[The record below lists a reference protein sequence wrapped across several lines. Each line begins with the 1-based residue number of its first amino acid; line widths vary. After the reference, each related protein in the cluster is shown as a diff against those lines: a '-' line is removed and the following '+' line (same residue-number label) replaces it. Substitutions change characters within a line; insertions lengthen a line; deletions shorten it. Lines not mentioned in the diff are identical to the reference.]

1 MIRHGSLRLRL
12 FILILTPL
20 VLLAVLL
27 GFWRFIVAQKTAQ
40 ELFDDSLLSA
50 GLAITRDVAISEGD
64 ALSPITRSMIRD
76 ASGGEIFYH
85 VTGPG
90 GIYVTGYAYPPASA
104 TPSAQEAYKP
114 RFFEALYRDEPVRVL
129 KMTERVTLEN
139 LVGDAT
145 VTVWQRM
152 ADRNAFANE
161 LSIRAAVLMAILL
174 ATLAFVVWF
183 GVARGLRP
191 LLDLQD
197 AIALR
202 SPDDLSEIKRPVPVE
217 VQGVVKTL
225 NRLFGQMER
234 SINAHQVFISE
245 AAHQLRNPAAAVQSM
260 AEALLAART
269 EEDRENRIVE
279 LVAAA
284 KSSATVAEQLL
295 SLERLRH
302 STHQNQTEFDLRS
315 VVEETCAEMGV
326 QILAKGI
333 EFDVTMPDSTIM
345 VSGDRLF
352 LTEAIK
358 NLLDNAVKHG
368 GVDLSRISVEMRCEG
383 GNVTLTVADDGTG
396 LSPDQSEAAF
406 SRFSQL
412 EYSEGSGLGLSIV
425 SAVAER
431 HGGTVAI
438 DQVQRGA
445 SITLALPIALQ
456 VVSTST
462 RNAKPATFKESCR
475 DCSK

>member
-1 MIRHGSLRLRL
+1 MINHGSLRLRL

-27 GFWRFIVAQKTAQ
+27 GFWRFMVAQKTAQ

-50 GLAITRDVAISEGD
+50 GLAISRDVAISGGD
-64 ALSPITRSMIRD
+64 ALSPTTRSLIRD

-104 TPSAQEAYKP
+104 NSSVQEAYKP
-114 RFFEALYRDEPVRVL
+114 QFFEAIYRDEPVRVL

-161 LSIRAAVLMAILL
+161 LSIRAGIVMGILL
-174 ATLAFVVWF
+174 ATLAVVVWF

-197 AIALR
+197 AIDLR
-202 SPDDLSEIKRPVPVE
+202 SPDDLSEIKRPVPDE

-225 NRLFGQMER
+225 NRLFGQVEH

-260 AEALLAART
+260 AEALRDAKT
-269 EEDRENRIVE
+269 DDDREKRIHE

-284 KSSATVAEQLL
+284 KNSATVAEQLL
-295 SLERLRH
+295 SLERLRQP
-302 STHQNQTEFDLRS
+302 THQDQMDEIDFRL
-315 VVEETCAEMGV
+315 VVEEASAEMGV
-326 QILAKGI
+326 HILAKGI
-333 EFDVTMPDSTIM
+333 EFDVTMPETAIM
-345 VSGDRLF
+345 VSGDRVF
-352 LTEAIK
+352 LTEALK

-368 GVDLSRISVEMRCEG
+368 GTNLSRISVVLQRDECA
-383 GNVTLTVADDGTG
+383 VSVTVADDGAG

-412 EYSEGSGLGLSIV
+412 DYSEGSGLGLSIV
-425 SAVAER
+425 SAVAQR
-431 HGGTVAI
+431 HGGSVSI
-438 DQVQRGA
+438 NQVEKGA
-445 SITLALPIALQ
+445 SIMLELPIAL
-456 VVSTST
+456 
-462 RNAKPATFKESCR
+462 
-475 DCSK
+475 

>member
-1 MIRHGSLRLRL
+1 M
-12 FILILTPL
+12 
-20 VLLAVLL
+20 LLAVLL
-27 GFWRFIVAQKTAQ
+27 GLWRFMIAQKTAQ

-50 GLAITRDVAISEGD
+50 GLAISRDVAISGGD
-64 ALSPITRSMIRD
+64 ALSPTTRSLIRD

-90 GIYVTGYAYPPASA
+90 GIYVTGYAYPPASS
-104 TPSAQEAYKP
+104 TPSIQDAYEP
-114 RFFEALYRDEPVRVL
+114 FFFEALYREEPVRVL

-139 LVGDAT
+139 LIGDAT

-161 LSIRAAVLMAILL
+161 LSIRAGILMGILL

-197 AIALR
+197 AIDLR

-225 NRLFGQMER
+225 NRLFGQVEN

-260 AEALLAART
+260 AEALQDAKT
-269 EEDRENRIVE
+269 DDDREKRILE

-284 KSSATVAEQLL
+284 KNSATVAEQLL
-295 SLERLRH
+295 SLERLRQP
-302 STHQNQTEFDLRS
+302 THQDQMAEIDFRS
-315 VVEETCAEMGV
+315 VVEEACTEMGV
-326 QILAKGI
+326 HILAKGI
-333 EFDVTMPDSTIM
+333 EFDVTMPETAVM
-345 VSGDRLF
+345 VSGDRVF
-352 LTEAIK
+352 LVEALK

-368 GVDLSRISVEMRCEG
+368 GTKLSHISVVLGSDGEYV
-383 GNVTLTVADDGTG
+383 NLTVADDGAD
-396 LSPDQSEAAF
+396 LSPEQSEAAF

-425 SAVAER
+425 SAVAQR
-431 HGGTVAI
+431 HGGTVSI
-438 DQVQRGA
+438 NRVERGA
-445 SITLALPIALQ
+445 SVTLELPIAH
-456 VVSTST
+456 
-462 RNAKPATFKESCR
+462 
-475 DCSK
+475 

>member
-1 MIRHGSLRLRL
+1 M
-12 FILILTPL
+12 

-27 GFWRFIVAQKTAQ
+27 GFWRFMVAQKTAQ

-50 GLAITRDVAISEGD
+50 GLAISRDVAISGGD
-64 ALSPITRSMIRD
+64 ALSPTTRSLIRD

-104 TPSAQEAYKP
+104 NSSVQEAYKP
-114 RFFEALYRDEPVRVL
+114 QFFEAIYRDEPVRVL

-161 LSIRAAVLMAILL
+161 LSIRAGIVMGILL
-174 ATLAFVVWF
+174 ATLAVVVWF

-197 AIALR
+197 AIDLR
-202 SPDDLSEIKRPVPVE
+202 SPDDLSEIKRPVPDE

-225 NRLFGQMER
+225 NRLFGQVEH

-260 AEALLAART
+260 AEALRDAKT
-269 EEDRENRIVE
+269 DEDREKRIHE
-279 LVAAA
+279 LVSAA
-284 KSSATVAEQLL
+284 KNSATVAEQLL
-295 SLERLRH
+295 SLERLRQP
-302 STHQNQTEFDLRS
+302 THQDQMDEIDFRL
-315 VVEETCAEMGV
+315 VVEEACAEMGV
-326 QILAKGI
+326 HILTKGI
-333 EFDVTMPDSTIM
+333 EFDVTMPEAAIM
-345 VSGDRLF
+345 VSGDRVF
-352 LTEAIK
+352 LTEALK

-368 GVDLSRISVEMRCEG
+368 GTKLSRISVVLQRDECA
-383 GNVTLTVADDGTG
+383 VSVTVADDGAG

-412 EYSEGSGLGLSIV
+412 DYSEGSGLGLSIV
-425 SAVAER
+425 SAVAQR
-431 HGGTVAI
+431 HGGSVSI
-438 DQVQRGA
+438 DQVEKGA
-445 SITLALPIALQ
+445 SITLELPIAL
-456 VVSTST
+456 
-462 RNAKPATFKESCR
+462 
-475 DCSK
+475 

>member
-1 MIRHGSLRLRL
+1 MINHGSLRLRL

-27 GFWRFIVAQKTAQ
+27 GLWRFMIAQKTAQ

-50 GLAITRDVAISEGD
+50 GLAISRDVAISGGD
-64 ALSPITRSMIRD
+64 ALSPTTRSLIRD

-90 GIYVTGYAYPPASA
+90 GIYVTGYAYPPASS
-104 TPSAQEAYKP
+104 TPFVQDAYEP
-114 RFFEALYRDEPVRVL
+114 FFFEALYREEPVRVL

-139 LVGDAT
+139 LIGDAT

-161 LSIRAAVLMAILL
+161 LSLRAGILMGILL
-174 ATLAFVVWF
+174 ATLAIVVWF

-197 AIALR
+197 AIDLR

-217 VQGVVKTL
+217 VQGVVRTL
-225 NRLFGQMER
+225 NRLFGQVEK

-260 AEALLAART
+260 AEALQNAKT
-269 EEDRENRIVE
+269 DDDREKRISE
-279 LVAAA
+279 LVVAA
-284 KSSATVAEQLL
+284 KNSATVAEQLL
-295 SLERLRH
+295 SLERLRQP
-302 STHQNQTEFDLRS
+302 THQDHMSDIDFRS
-315 VVEETCAEMGV
+315 VVEEACMDMGV

-333 EFDVTMPDSTIM
+333 EFDVTIPETAVT
-345 VSGDRLF
+345 VSGDRIF
-352 LTEAIK
+352 LIEAIK
-358 NLLDNAVKHG
+358 NLLDNAIKHG
-368 GVDLSRISVEMRCEG
+368 GPKLSRISVVLRCVDEHV
-383 GNVTLTVADDGTG
+383 NLTVADDGAG
-396 LSPDQSEAAF
+396 LSPDHSEAAF

-425 SAVAER
+425 SAVAQR
-431 HGGTVAI
+431 HGGSVLI
-438 DQVQRGA
+438 NRVERGA
-445 SITLALPIALQ
+445 SITLKFPVAL
-456 VVSTST
+456 
-462 RNAKPATFKESCR
+462 
-475 DCSK
+475 

>member
-1 MIRHGSLRLRL
+1 M
-12 FILILTPL
+12 
-20 VLLAVLL
+20 VLLAILL
-27 GFWRFIVAQKTAQ
+27 GYWRFTVAQQTAQ

-50 GLAITRDVAISEGD
+50 GLAISRDVAVSEGD
-64 ALSPITRSMIRD
+64 ALSPTTRSLIRD

-104 TPSAQEAYKP
+104 SPPQQDVYQP
-114 RFFEALYRDEPVRVL
+114 QFFEAVYRDEPVRVL
-129 KMTERVTLEN
+129 KMTERVTLGN

-145 VTVWQRM
+145 VTAWQRI

-161 LSIRAAVLMAILL
+161 LSIRAAILMGILL

-197 AIALR
+197 AIDLR
-202 SPDDLSEIKRPVPVE
+202 SPDDLSKIKRPVPVE
-217 VQGVVKTL
+217 VRGIVQTL
-225 NRLFGQMER
+225 NRLFGQVEH

-260 AEALLAART
+260 AEALRDAKTDA
-269 EEDRENRIVE
+269 DKDKRIVE

-284 KSSATVAEQLL
+284 KNSATVAEQLL
-295 SLERLRH
+295 SLERLRQP
-302 STHQNQTEFDLRS
+302 THQDQFDKIDFRL
-315 VVEETCAEMGV
+315 VVEEACAEMGV
-326 QILAKGI
+326 HILTKGI
-333 EFDVTMPDSTIM
+333 DFEVTMPETSIIA
-345 VSGDRLF
+345 SGDRVF

-368 GVDLSRISVEMRCEG
+368 GAKLSRISVMLRCDG
-383 GNVTLTVADDGTG
+383 GYVKLTVADDGTG

-425 SAVAER
+425 SAVAKR
-431 HGGTVAI
+431 HGGMVAI
-438 DQVQRGA
+438 NHVERGA
-445 SITLALPIALQ
+445 SVTLELPIVL
-456 VVSTST
+456 
-462 RNAKPATFKESCR
+462 
-475 DCSK
+475 

>member
-20 VLLAVLL
+20 VLLAILL
-27 GFWRFIVAQKTAQ
+27 GYWRYTVAKQTAQ

-50 GLAITRDVAISEGD
+50 GLAISRDVAVSEGD
-64 ALSPITRSMIRD
+64 ALSPTTRGLIRD

-90 GIYVTGYAYPPASA
+90 GIYVTGYAYPPASV
-104 TPSAQEAYKP
+104 TPSGKDVYQP
-114 RFFEALYRDEPVRVL
+114 QFFEAVYRDEPVRVL
-129 KMTERVTLEN
+129 KMTERVTLGN

-145 VTVWQRM
+145 VTAWQRI

-161 LSIRAAVLMAILL
+161 LSIRAAILMGILL

-191 LLDLQD
+191 LLDIQD
-197 AIALR
+197 AIDLR
-202 SPDDLSEIKRPVPVE
+202 SPDDLSKIKRPVPVE
-217 VQGVVKTL
+217 VHGIVRTL
-225 NRLFGQMER
+225 NRLFGQVEH

-260 AEALLAART
+260 AEALRDAKT
-269 EEDRENRIVE
+269 DEDRDKRIAE
-279 LVAAA
+279 LVSAA
-284 KSSATVAEQLL
+284 KNSATVAEQLL
-295 SLERLRH
+295 SLERLRQP
-302 STHQNQTEFDLRS
+302 THHDQMEKIDFRL
-315 VVEETCAEMGV
+315 VVEEACAEMGV
-326 QILAKGI
+326 RILAKGI
-333 EFDVTMPDSTIM
+333 DFEVTMPDSTIM
-345 VSGDRLF
+345 VSGDQVF

-368 GVDLSRISVEMRCEG
+368 GAELSRISVALCCDGEHV
-383 GNVTLTVADDGTG
+383 NLTVADDGTG
-396 LSPDQSEAAF
+396 LSPEQSEAAF

-412 EYSEGSGLGLSIV
+412 EYSDGSGLGLSIV

-431 HGGTVAI
+431 HRGTVAI
-438 DQVQRGA
+438 NKVEKGA
-445 SITLALPIALQ
+445 SITLELPL
-456 VVSTST
+456 VL
-462 RNAKPATFKESCR
+462 
-475 DCSK
+475 

>member
-1 MIRHGSLRLRL
+1 M
-12 FILILTPL
+12 
-20 VLLAVLL
+20 VLLAILL
-27 GFWRFIVAQKTAQ
+27 GYWRFTVAQQTAQ

-50 GLAITRDVAISEGD
+50 GLAISRDVAVSEGD
-64 ALSPITRSMIRD
+64 ALSPTTRSLIRD

-104 TPSAQEAYKP
+104 NPPAQDVYQP
-114 RFFEALYRDEPVRVL
+114 HYFEAVYRDEPVRVL
-129 KMTERVTLEN
+129 KMTERVTLGN

-145 VTVWQRM
+145 VTAWQRI

-161 LSIRAAVLMAILL
+161 LSIRAAILMGILL

-197 AIALR
+197 AIDLR
-202 SPDDLSEIKRPVPVE
+202 SPDDLSKIKRPVPVE
-217 VQGVVKTL
+217 VRGIVQTL
-225 NRLFGQMER
+225 NRLFGQVEH

-260 AEALLAART
+260 AEALRDAKTDA
-269 EEDRENRIVE
+269 DKDKRIVE

-284 KSSATVAEQLL
+284 KNSATVAEQLL
-295 SLERLRH
+295 SLERLRQP
-302 STHQNQTEFDLRS
+302 THQDQFDKIDFRL
-315 VVEETCAEMGV
+315 VVEEACAEMGV
-326 QILAKGI
+326 HILTKGI
-333 EFDVTMPDSTIM
+333 DFEVTMPETSIIA
-345 VSGDRLF
+345 SGDRVF

-368 GVDLSRISVEMRCEG
+368 GAKLSRISVVLRCDG
-383 GNVTLTVADDGTG
+383 GYVKLTVADDGTG

-425 SAVAER
+425 SAVAKR
-431 HGGTVAI
+431 HGGMVAI
-438 DQVQRGA
+438 NHVERGA
-445 SITLALPIALQ
+445 SVTLELPIVL
-456 VVSTST
+456 
-462 RNAKPATFKESCR
+462 
-475 DCSK
+475 

>member
-20 VLLAVLL
+20 VLLAILL
-27 GFWRFIVAQKTAQ
+27 GYWRYTVAQQTAQ

-50 GLAITRDVAISEGD
+50 GLAISRDVAVSEGD
-64 ALSPITRSMIRD
+64 ALSPTTRSLIRD

-90 GIYVTGYAYPPASA
+90 GIYVTGYAYPPAAANLSE
-104 TPSAQEAYKP
+104 QDAYQP
-114 RFFEALYRDEPVRVL
+114 QFFEAVYRDESVRVL
-129 KMTERVTLEN
+129 KMTERVTLDN

-145 VTVWQRM
+145 VTAWQRI

-161 LSIRAAVLMAILL
+161 LSIRAAILMGILL
-174 ATLAFVVWF
+174 TTLAIVVWF

-197 AIALR
+197 AIDLR

-217 VQGVVKTL
+217 VYGIVRTL
-225 NRLFGQMER
+225 NRLFGQVEQ

-260 AEALLAART
+260 AEALRDAKT
-269 EEDRENRIVE
+269 DEDKDKRIIE
-279 LVAAA
+279 LVSAA
-284 KSSATVAEQLL
+284 KNSATVAEQLL
-295 SLERLRH
+295 SLERLRQP
-302 STHQNQTEFDLRS
+302 THQDQMDKIDFRV
-315 VVEETCAEMGV
+315 VVEEACAEMGV

-333 EFDVTMPDSTIM
+333 EFDVTMPDSTIT
-345 VSGDRLF
+345 VSGDQVF

-368 GVDLSRISVEMRCEG
+368 GTNLSRISVALRNDAE
-383 GNVTLTVADDGTG
+383 NVKLTVADDGTG

-412 EYSEGSGLGLSIV
+412 EYSGGSGLGLSIV

-438 DQVQRGA
+438 NQVEEGA
-445 SITLALPIALQ
+445 SVTLTLPIAL
-456 VVSTST
+456 
-462 RNAKPATFKESCR
+462 
-475 DCSK
+475 

>member
-20 VLLAVLL
+20 VLLAILL
-27 GFWRFIVAQKTAQ
+27 GYWRFTVAQQTAQ

-50 GLAITRDVAISEGD
+50 GLAISRDVAVSEGD
-64 ALSPITRSMIRD
+64 ALSPTTRSLIRD

-104 TPSAQEAYKP
+104 SPPQQDVYQP
-114 RFFEALYRDEPVRVL
+114 QFFEAVYRDEPVRVL
-129 KMTERVTLEN
+129 KMTERVTLGN

-145 VTVWQRM
+145 VTAWQRI

-161 LSIRAAVLMAILL
+161 LSIRAAILMGILL

-197 AIALR
+197 AIDLR
-202 SPDDLSEIKRPVPVE
+202 SPDDLSKIKRPVPVE
-217 VQGVVKTL
+217 VRGIVQTL
-225 NRLFGQMER
+225 NRLFGQVEH

-260 AEALLAART
+260 AEALRDAKTDA
-269 EEDRENRIVE
+269 DKDKRIVE

-284 KSSATVAEQLL
+284 KNSATVAEQLL
-295 SLERLRH
+295 SLERLRQP
-302 STHQNQTEFDLRS
+302 THQDQFDKIDFRL
-315 VVEETCAEMGV
+315 VVEEACAEMGV
-326 QILAKGI
+326 HILTKGI
-333 EFDVTMPDSTIM
+333 DFEVTMPETSIIA
-345 VSGDRLF
+345 SGDRVF

-368 GVDLSRISVEMRCEG
+368 GAKLSRISVMLRCDG
-383 GNVTLTVADDGTG
+383 GYVKLTVADDGTG

-425 SAVAER
+425 SAVAKR
-431 HGGTVAI
+431 HGGMVAI
-438 DQVQRGA
+438 NHVERGA
-445 SITLALPIALQ
+445 SVTLELPIVL
-456 VVSTST
+456 
-462 RNAKPATFKESCR
+462 
-475 DCSK
+475 

>member
-1 MIRHGSLRLRL
+1 MINHGSLRLRL

-27 GFWRFIVAQKTAQ
+27 GFWRFMVAQKTAQ

-50 GLAITRDVAISEGD
+50 GLAISRDVAISGGD
-64 ALSPITRSMIRD
+64 ALSPTTRSLIRD

-104 TPSAQEAYKP
+104 NSSVQEVYKP
-114 RFFEALYRDEPVRVL
+114 QFFEAIYRDEPVRVL

-161 LSIRAAVLMAILL
+161 LSIRAGIVMGILL
-174 ATLAFVVWF
+174 ATLAVVVWF

-197 AIALR
+197 AIDLR
-202 SPDDLSEIKRPVPVE
+202 SPDDLSEIKRPVPDE

-225 NRLFGQMER
+225 NRLFGQVEH

-260 AEALLAART
+260 AEALRDAKT
-269 EEDRENRIVE
+269 DEDREKRIHE
-279 LVAAA
+279 LVSAA
-284 KSSATVAEQLL
+284 KNSATVAEQLL
-295 SLERLRH
+295 SLERLRQP
-302 STHQNQTEFDLRS
+302 THQDQMDEIDFRL
-315 VVEETCAEMGV
+315 VVEEACAEMGV
-326 QILAKGI
+326 HILAKGI
-333 EFDVTMPDSTIM
+333 EFDVTMPEAAIM
-345 VSGDRLF
+345 VSGDRVF
-352 LTEAIK
+352 LTEALK

-368 GVDLSRISVEMRCEG
+368 GTKLSRISVVLQRDEG
-383 GNVTLTVADDGTG
+383 AVSVTVADDGAG

-412 EYSEGSGLGLSIV
+412 DYSEGSGLGLSIV
-425 SAVAER
+425 SAVAQR
-431 HGGTVAI
+431 HGGSVSI
-438 DQVQRGA
+438 NQVEKGA
-445 SITLALPIALQ
+445 SITLELPIAL
-456 VVSTST
+456 
-462 RNAKPATFKESCR
+462 
-475 DCSK
+475 

>member
-1 MIRHGSLRLRL
+1 MKHGSLRLRL

-27 GFWRFIVAQKTAQ
+27 GLWRFMIAQKTAQ

-50 GLAITRDVAISEGD
+50 GLAISRDVAISGGD
-64 ALSPITRSMIRD
+64 ALSPTTRSLIRD

-90 GIYVTGYAYPPASA
+90 GIYVTGYAYPPASS
-104 TPSAQEAYKP
+104 TPSIQDAYEP
-114 RFFEALYRDEPVRVL
+114 FFFEALYREEPVRVL

-139 LVGDAT
+139 LIGDAT

-161 LSIRAAVLMAILL
+161 LSIRAGILMGILL

-197 AIALR
+197 AIDLR

-225 NRLFGQMER
+225 NRLFGQVEN

-260 AEALLAART
+260 AEALQDAKT
-269 EEDRENRIVE
+269 DGDREKRISE

-284 KSSATVAEQLL
+284 KNSATVAEQLL
-295 SLERLRH
+295 SLERLRQP
-302 STHQNQTEFDLRS
+302 THQDQMAEIDFRS
-315 VVEETCAEMGV
+315 VVEEACTEMGV
-326 QILAKGI
+326 HILAKGI
-333 EFDVTMPDSTIM
+333 EFDVTMPETTVM
-345 VSGDRLF
+345 VSGDRVF
-352 LTEAIK
+352 LIEALK

-368 GVDLSRISVEMRCEG
+368 GTKLSRISVEMDGEG
-383 GNVTLTVADDGTG
+383 EYLNLTVADDGAG
-396 LSPDQSEAAF
+396 LSPEQSEAAF

-425 SAVAER
+425 SAVAQR
-431 HGGTVAI
+431 HGGTVSI
-438 DQVQRGA
+438 NRVERGA
-445 SITLALPIALQ
+445 SVTLELPIAH
-456 VVSTST
+456 
-462 RNAKPATFKESCR
+462 
-475 DCSK
+475 

>member
-1 MIRHGSLRLRL
+1 MINHGSLRLRL

-20 VLLAVLL
+20 VLIAALL
-27 GFWRFIVAQKTAQ
+27 GLWRFMIAQKTAQ

-50 GLAITRDVAISEGD
+50 GLAISRDVAISGGD
-64 ALSPITRSMIRD
+64 ALSPTTRSMIRD

-90 GIYVTGYAYPPASA
+90 GIYVTGYAYPPAA
-104 TPSAQEAYKP
+104 TNPSDQEVYKP
-114 RFFEALYRDEPVRVL
+114 RFFEALYRQEPVRVL
-129 KMTERVTLEN
+129 KMTERVTIEN

-161 LSIRAAVLMAILL
+161 LSIRAGILMGILL
-174 ATLAFVVWF
+174 ATLAIVVWF

-197 AIALR
+197 AIDLR
-202 SPDDLSEIKRPVPVE
+202 SPDDLSEIKRPVPIE
-217 VQGVVKTL
+217 VQGVVRTL
-225 NRLFGQMER
+225 NRLFGQVEN

-260 AEALLAART
+260 AEALQDAQT
-269 EEDRENRIVE
+269 DDDREKRISE

-284 KSSATVAEQLL
+284 KNSATVAEQLL
-295 SLERLRH
+295 SLERLRQP
-302 STHQNQTEFDLRS
+302 THQDQMDKIGFRS
-315 VVEETCAEMGV
+315 VVEEACAEMGV
-326 QILAKGI
+326 HILAKGI
-333 EFDVTMPDSTIM
+333 EFDVTMPETA
-345 VSGDRLF
+345 VTVFGDRIF
-352 LTEAIK
+352 LIEALK

-368 GVDLSRISVEMRCEG
+368 GTTLSHISVVLRREG
-383 GNVTLTVADDGTG
+383 NHVKLTVADDGAG

-425 SAVAER
+425 SAVAQR
-431 HGGTVAI
+431 HGGMVEI
-438 DQVQRGA
+438 NQVDRGA
-445 SITLALPIALQ
+445 SISLKLPIAL
-456 VVSTST
+456 
-462 RNAKPATFKESCR
+462 
-475 DCSK
+475 

>member
-20 VLLAVLL
+20 VLLAILL
-27 GFWRFIVAQKTAQ
+27 GYWRYTVARETAQ

-50 GLAITRDVAISEGD
+50 GLAISRDVAVSDGD
-64 ALSPITRSMIRD
+64 ALSPTTRSLIRD

-104 TPSAQEAYKP
+104 NPTKQDVYQPQ
-114 RFFEALYRDEPVRVL
+114 FFEAVYRDEPVRVL
-129 KMTERVTLEN
+129 KMTERVTLDN

-145 VTVWQRM
+145 VTAWQRI

-161 LSIRAAVLMAILL
+161 LSIRAAILMGILMA
-174 ATLAFVVWF
+174 TLGFVVWF

-197 AIALR
+197 AIDLR
-202 SPDDLSEIKRPVPVE
+202 SPDDLSKIKRPVPTE
-217 VQGVVKTL
+217 VHGIVQTL
-225 NRLFGQMER
+225 NRLFGQVED

-260 AEALLAART
+260 AEALRDAKT
-269 EEDRENRIVE
+269 DEDRDKRIVE

-284 KSSATVAEQLL
+284 KNSATVAEQLL
-295 SLERLRH
+295 SLERLRQP
-302 STHQNQTEFDLRS
+302 THQDQMEKIDFRL
-315 VVEETCAEMGV
+315 VVEEACAEMGV
-326 QILAKGI
+326 HILANGLDF
-333 EFDVTMPDSTIM
+333 EVTMPESAIM
-345 VSGDRLF
+345 VTGDRVF

-368 GVDLSRISVEMRCEG
+368 GAKLSRISIVLLCDG
-383 GNVTLTVADDGTG
+383 GNVKLTVADDGTG
-396 LSPDQSEAAF
+396 LSPAQSEAAF

-425 SAVAER
+425 SAVAKR
-431 HGGTVAI
+431 HGGVVEI
-438 DQVQRGA
+438 NQVEKGA
-445 SITLALPIALQ
+445 SVTLELPIAL
-456 VVSTST
+456 
-462 RNAKPATFKESCR
+462 
-475 DCSK
+475 

>member
-1 MIRHGSLRLRL
+1 MINHGSLRLRL

-27 GFWRFIVAQKTAQ
+27 GFWRFLVAQKTAQ

-50 GLAITRDVAISEGD
+50 GLAISRDVAISGGD
-64 ALSPITRSMIRD
+64 ALSPTTRSLIRD

-104 TPSAQEAYKP
+104 NSSVQEVYKP
-114 RFFEALYRDEPVRVL
+114 QFFEAIYRDEPVRVL

-161 LSIRAAVLMAILL
+161 LSIRAGIVMGILL
-174 ATLAFVVWF
+174 ATLAVVVWF

-197 AIALR
+197 AIDLR
-202 SPDDLSEIKRPVPVE
+202 SPDDLSEIKRPVPDE

-225 NRLFGQMER
+225 NRLFGQVEH

-260 AEALLAART
+260 AEALRDAKT
-269 EEDRENRIVE
+269 DEDREKRIHE
-279 LVAAA
+279 LVSAA
-284 KSSATVAEQLL
+284 KNSATVAEQLL
-295 SLERLRH
+295 SLERLRQP
-302 STHQNQTEFDLRS
+302 THQDQMDEIDFRL
-315 VVEETCAEMGV
+315 VVEEACAEMGV
-326 QILAKGI
+326 HILAKGI
-333 EFDVTMPDSTIM
+333 EFDVTMPEAAIM
-345 VSGDRLF
+345 VSGDRVF
-352 LTEAIK
+352 LTEALK

-368 GVDLSRISVEMRCEG
+368 GTKLSRISVVLQRDEG
-383 GNVTLTVADDGTG
+383 AVSVTVADDGAG

-412 EYSEGSGLGLSIV
+412 DYSEGSGLGLSIV
-425 SAVAER
+425 SAVAQR
-431 HGGTVAI
+431 HGGSVSI
-438 DQVQRGA
+438 NQVEKGA
-445 SITLALPIALQ
+445 SITLELPIA
-456 VVSTST
+456 V
-462 RNAKPATFKESCR
+462 
-475 DCSK
+475 

>member
-20 VLLAVLL
+20 VLLAILL
-27 GFWRFIVAQKTAQ
+27 GYWRYTVARETAQ

-50 GLAITRDVAISEGD
+50 GLAISRDVAVSDGD
-64 ALSPITRSMIRD
+64 ALSPTTRSLIRD

-104 TPSAQEAYKP
+104 NPTEQDVYQPQ
-114 RFFEALYRDEPVRVL
+114 FFEAVYRNEPVRVL
-129 KMTERVTLEN
+129 KMTERVTLDN

-145 VTVWQRM
+145 VTAWQRI

-161 LSIRAAVLMAILL
+161 LSIRAAILMGILMA
-174 ATLAFVVWF
+174 TLGFVVWF

-197 AIALR
+197 AIDLR
-202 SPDDLSEIKRPVPVE
+202 SPDDLSKIKRPVPTE
-217 VQGVVKTL
+217 VRGIVQTL
-225 NRLFGQMER
+225 NRLFGQVED

-260 AEALLAART
+260 AEALRDAKT
-269 EEDRENRIVE
+269 DEDRDKRVVE

-284 KSSATVAEQLL
+284 KNSATVAEQLL
-295 SLERLRH
+295 SLERLRQP
-302 STHQNQTEFDLRS
+302 THQDQMEKIDFRL
-315 VVEETCAEMGV
+315 VVEEASAEMGV
-326 QILAKGI
+326 HILANGI
-333 EFDVTMPDSTIM
+333 DFEVTMPESAIM
-345 VSGDRLF
+345 VTGDRVF

-368 GVDLSRISVEMRCEG
+368 GAKLSRISIVLFCDG
-383 GNVTLTVADDGTG
+383 GNVNLTVADDGTG
-396 LSPDQSEAAF
+396 LSPAQSEAAF

-425 SAVAER
+425 SAVAKR
-431 HGGTVAI
+431 HGGVVAI
-438 DQVQRGA
+438 NQVEKGA
-445 SITLALPIALQ
+445 SVTLELPIAL
-456 VVSTST
+456 
-462 RNAKPATFKESCR
+462 
-475 DCSK
+475 

>member
-1 MIRHGSLRLRL
+1 MINHGSLRLRL

-27 GFWRFIVAQKTAQ
+27 GFWRFMVAQKTAQ

-50 GLAITRDVAISEGD
+50 GLAISRDVAISGGD
-64 ALSPITRSMIRD
+64 ALSPTTRSLIRD

-104 TPSAQEAYKP
+104 NSSVQEVYKP
-114 RFFEALYRDEPVRVL
+114 QFFEAIYRDEPVRVL

-161 LSIRAAVLMAILL
+161 LSIRAGIVMGILL
-174 ATLAFVVWF
+174 ATLAVVVWF

-197 AIALR
+197 AIDLR
-202 SPDDLSEIKRPVPVE
+202 SPDDLSEIKRPVPDE

-225 NRLFGQMER
+225 NRLFGQVEH

-260 AEALLAART
+260 AEALRDAKT
-269 EEDRENRIVE
+269 DEDREKRIHE
-279 LVAAA
+279 LVSAA
-284 KSSATVAEQLL
+284 KNSATVAEQLL
-295 SLERLRH
+295 SLERLRQP
-302 STHQNQTEFDLRS
+302 THQDQMDEIDFRL
-315 VVEETCAEMGV
+315 VVEEACAEMGV
-326 QILAKGI
+326 HILAKGI
-333 EFDVTMPDSTIM
+333 EFDVTMPEAAIM
-345 VSGDRLF
+345 VSGDRVF
-352 LTEAIK
+352 LTEALK

-368 GVDLSRISVEMRCEG
+368 GTKLSRISVVLQRDEG
-383 GNVTLTVADDGTG
+383 AVSVTVADDGAG

-412 EYSEGSGLGLSIV
+412 DYSEGSGLGLSIV
-425 SAVAER
+425 SAVAQR
-431 HGGTVAI
+431 HGGSVSI
-438 DQVQRGA
+438 NQVEKGA
-445 SITLALPIALQ
+445 SLTLELPITL
-456 VVSTST
+456 
-462 RNAKPATFKESCR
+462 
-475 DCSK
+475 